1 MAMLTVKNVS
11 KKYANNSVAVKNIS
25 LDIEKGEFVFVVGRS
40 GMGKSTLI
48 KLIIGEER
56 PSSGKIMI
64 NKWVINDLSPQ
75 QLPYYRRQIGV
86 VFQDFRLLE
95 KKTVRENIA
104 FAMEVSGIDKSAIEK
119 KVPEMLELVGLKE
132 KGDRF
137 PEELSG
143 GEQQRVAIARALVHD
158 PKMLIADEPTGNL
171 DIHNSDEIMELL
183 DKINQRGTTVI
194 VATHD
199 KAVVDKYRKRVITIE
214 NGQVVRDDARGSYR
228 I

>member
-1 MAMLTVKNVS
+1 MLSIQSVT
-11 KKYANNSVAVKNIS
+11 KKYGTDGKALNDIN
-25 LDIEKGEFVFVVGRS
+25 LTIEKGEFVFIVGRS

-48 KLIIGEER
+48 KLIIGEDK
-56 PSSGKIMI
+56 PTSGKIMI
-64 NKWVINDLSPQ
+64 HDWVINELTRD

-104 FAMEVSGIDKSAIEK
+104 FAMEVSGSADSAIAK
-119 KVPEMLELVGLKE
+119 KVPEMLDLVGLRE

-171 DIHNSDEIMELL
+171 DIHNSLEIMELL
-183 DKINQRGTTVI
+183 ELINRHGTTVLI
-194 VATHD
+194 ATHD
-199 KAVVDKYRKRVITIE
+199 KTIVDAMKKRVITID
-214 NGQVVRDDARGSYR
+214 NGKIVRDEAHGAYR
-228 I
+228 V

>member
-1 MAMLTVKNVS
+1 MLTIQNVT
-11 KKYANNSVAVKNIS
+11 KKYGNDGKALNDIN
-25 LDIEKGEFVFVVGRS
+25 LTIEKGEFVFIVGRS

-48 KLIIGEER
+48 KLVIGEDK
-56 PSSGKIMI
+56 PTSGKIMI
-64 NKWVINDLSPQ
+64 HDWVINELTRD

-86 VFQDFRLLE
+86 VFQDFRLIE

-104 FAMEVSGIDKSAIEK
+104 FAMEVSGSSDSAIAK

-171 DIHNSDEIMELL
+171 DIHNSMEIMELL
-183 DKINQRGTTVI
+183 DLINQHGTTVL

-199 KAVVDKYRKRVITIE
+199 KSIVDAMKKRVITID
-214 NGQVVRDDARGSYR
+214 NGKIVRDEAHGVYR
-228 I
+228 V

>member
-1 MAMLTVKNVS
+1 MLTIQNVT
-11 KKYANNSVAVKNIS
+11 KKYGSEGKALNDIN
-25 LDIEKGEFVFVVGRS
+25 LTIEKGEFVFLVGRS

-48 KLIIGEER
+48 KLIIGEDK

-64 NKWVINDLSPQ
+64 HDWVINELTKD

-95 KKTVRENIA
+95 KKTVKENIA
-104 FAMEVSGIDKSAIEK
+104 FAMEVSGSADEAIQK
-119 KVPEMLELVGLKE
+119 KVPEMLDLVGLRE

-171 DIHNSDEIMELL
+171 DIHNSLEIMELL
-183 DKINQRGTTVI
+183 DLINQHGTTVL

-199 KAVVDKYRKRVITIE
+199 KTIVDAMRKRVITLE
-214 NGQVVRDDARGSYR
+214 NGRVVRDEARGSYR
-228 I
+228 V

>member
-1 MAMLTVKNVS
+1 MLSIQSVT
-11 KKYANNSVAVKNIS
+11 KKYGTDGKALNDIN
-25 LDIEKGEFVFVVGRS
+25 LTIEKGEFVFIVGRS

-48 KLIIGEER
+48 KLIIGEDK
-56 PSSGKIMI
+56 PTSGKIMI
-64 NKWVINDLSPQ
+64 HDWVINELTKD

-104 FAMEVSGIDKSAIEK
+104 FAMEVSGSADSAIAK
-119 KVPEMLELVGLKE
+119 KVPEMLDLVGLRE

-171 DIHNSDEIMELL
+171 DIHNSLEIMELL
-183 DKINQRGTTVI
+183 ELINRHGTTVLI
-194 VATHD
+194 ATHD
-199 KAVVDKYRKRVITIE
+199 KTIVDAMKKRVITID
-214 NGQVVRDDARGSYR
+214 NGKIVRDEAHGAYR
-228 I
+228 V

>member
-1 MAMLTVKNVS
+1 MLTLQNVT
-11 KKYANNSVAVKNIS
+11 KKYGNGGKALNDIN
-25 LDIEKGEFVFVVGRS
+25 LTIEKGEFVFIVGRS

-48 KLIIGEER
+48 KLIIGEDK
-56 PSSGKIMI
+56 PSTGKIMI
-64 NKWVINDLSPQ
+64 HDWVINELTRD

-95 KKTVRENIA
+95 KKTVRENIS
-104 FAMEVSGIDKSAIEK
+104 FAMEVSGSSDSAIAK
-119 KVPEMLELVGLKE
+119 KVPEMLELVGLRE

-171 DIHNSDEIMELL
+171 DIHNSMEILELL
-183 DKINQRGTTVI
+183 DLINQHGTTVL

-199 KAVVDKYRKRVITIE
+199 KSIVDAMKKRVITIE
-214 NGQVVRDDARGSYR
+214 NGKIVRDEAHGVYR
-228 I
+228 V

>member
-1 MAMLTVKNVS
+1 MLYVENVT
-11 KKYANNSVAVKNIS
+11 KKYLNDTFALKDLN
-25 LDIEKGEFVFVVGRS
+25 LTIEKGEFVFVVGRS

-48 KLIIGEER
+48 KLIIGEEK
-56 PSSGKIMI
+56 PTSGRIKI
-64 NKWVINDLSPQ
+64 NQWVINDLTPH

-95 KKTVRENIA
+95 KKTVSENIA
-104 FAMEVSGIDKSAIEK
+104 FAMEVSGLSDEAIEK
-119 KVPEMLELVGLKE
+119 KVPEMLELVGLQE

-143 GEQQRVAIARALVHD
+143 GEQQRVAIARALVHN

-171 DIHNSDEIMELL
+171 DIHNSQEIVELL
-183 DKINQRGTTVI
+183 DLINQRGTTVI

-199 KAVVDKYRKRVITIE
+199 KTIVDQFKKRVVTIE
-214 NGQVVRDDARGSYR
+214 NGTVVRDEERGGYR
-228 I
+228 V

>member
-1 MAMLTVKNVS
+1 MLTIQNVT
-11 KKYANNSVAVKNIS
+11 KKYGSEGKALNDIN
-25 LDIEKGEFVFVVGRS
+25 LTIEKGDFVFLVGRS

-48 KLIIGEER
+48 KLIIGEDK
-56 PSSGKIMI
+56 PTSGKIMI
-64 NKWVINDLSPQ
+64 HDWVINELTRD

-95 KKTVRENIA
+95 KKTVRENIS
-104 FAMEVSGIDKSAIEK
+104 FAMEVSGSSDAAIAK

-132 KGDRF
+132 KGERF

-158 PKMLIADEPTGNL
+158 PKMLVADEPTGNL
-171 DIHNSDEIMELL
+171 DIHNSMEIMELL
-183 DKINQRGTTVI
+183 DLINQHGTTVL

-199 KAVVDKYRKRVITIE
+199 KSIVDAMRKRVITID
-214 NGQVVRDDARGSYR
+214 NGKIFRDEAHGVYR
-228 I
+228 V

>member
-1 MAMLTVKNVS
+1 MLTIQGVT
-11 KKYANNSVAVKNIS
+11 KKYGTQGSALNNIN
-25 LDIEKGEFVFVVGRS
+25 LTIEKGEFVFIVGRS

-48 KLIIGEER
+48 KLVIGEDK
-56 PSSGKIMI
+56 PTSGKIMI
-64 NKWVINDLSPQ
+64 HDWVINELTRD

-104 FAMEVSGIDKSAIEK
+104 FAMEVSGSSDSAIAK
-119 KVPEMLELVGLKE
+119 KVPEMLDLVGLRE

-171 DIHNSDEIMELL
+171 DIHNSMEIMELL
-183 DKINQRGTTVI
+183 DLINQHGTTVLI
-194 VATHD
+194 ATHD
-199 KAVVDKYRKRVITIE
+199 KSIVDAMKKRVITMD
-214 NGQVVRDDARGSYR
+214 NGKIVRDEAHGAYR
-228 I
+228 V